1 MKEIAI
7 ITGGDSAEYEISIQS
22 ANVVLKNLN
31 LEKYAGTIVHIKNGK
46 WTAIINGSH
55 HKINKKDFSVKV
67 NSEKK
72 YFDYVFMA
80 LHGDPAENGK
90 IQPYFDALKIPYS
103 SCGPEV
109 SALTFNKIECNKT
122 LTELGFNCAK
132 SLHHKKGDS
141 INTYQITKTLGLP
154 CFIKPNQGGSSFGI
168 SKVNNE
174 DEIKDAINN
183 ALIHDDIVLMEQFID
198 GVELSCGV
206 TIQKEIVKAF
216 PITEIVSQN
225 DFFDYEAKYE
235 GLSEEIT
242 PARINKKQTKEIQK
256 TSEKIYKQ
264 MNLRGICRI
273 DFIIMNDIPYII
285 EINTIPGLSEESIIP
300 KQAKEAGISLL
311 QLFDSCIENTLNK

>member
-22 ANVVLKNLN
+22 ANIVLKNLDSD
-31 LEKYAGTIVHIKNGK
+31 KYIGTIVHIKDKK
-46 WTAIINGSH
+46 WTAIINSSH
-55 HKINKKDFSVKV
+55 HKINKEDFSVEV
-67 NSEKK
+67 NSERK

-80 LHGDPAENGK
+80 LHGPPAENGK
-90 IQPYFDALKIPYS
+90 IQPYFDDLKIKYS
-103 SCGPEV
+103 SCKSQV

-132 SLHHKKGDS
+132 SLHHKKGDF
-141 INTYQITKTLGLP
+141 ININKITKILGFP
-154 CFIKPNQGGSSFGI
+154 CFIKPNQGGSSFGV
-168 SKVNNE
+168 SKVNSE
-174 DEIKDAINN
+174 YEIKDAINN

-206 TIQKEIVKAF
+206 TIQQEIVKAF

-225 DFFDYEAKYE
+225 DFFDYKAKYE

-242 PARINKKQTKEIQK
+242 PARISEKQTKKVQQ
-256 TSEKIYKQ
+256 TSEQIYKQ

-311 QLFDSCIENTLNK
+311 ELFDSCIENTLNK

>member
-22 ANVVLKNLN
+22 ANVVLKNLDS
-31 LEKYAGTIVHIKNGK
+31 EKYVGTIVHIKDGE
-46 WTAIINGSH
+46 WTAIINSSH
-55 HKINKKDFSVKV
+55 HKINKEDFSVEV

-72 YFDYVFMA
+72 YLDYVFMA
-80 LHGDPAENGK
+80 LHGPPAENGK
-90 IQPYFDALKIPYS
+90 IQTYFDDLKIKYS
-103 SCGPEV
+103 SCNSEV
-109 SALTFNKIECNKT
+109 SALTFNKIECNKK

-141 INTYQITKTLGLP
+141 INTDQITKTLGLP

-168 SKVNNE
+168 SKVNNQ
-174 DEIKDAINN
+174 DEIKEAINN

-206 TIQKEIVKAF
+206 TIQEGKGKAF
-216 PITEIVSQN
+216 PITEIISQN
-225 DFFDYEAKYE
+225 DFFDYTAKYE

-242 PARINKKQTKEIQK
+242 PARISEKHTKELQQ

-273 DFIIMNDIPYII
+273 DFIIMNNIPYII

>member
-22 ANVVLKNLN
+22 ANVVLKNLDP
-31 LEKYAGTIVHIKNGK
+31 EKYVGTIVHIKNGK
-46 WTAIINGSH
+46 WTAVINSFR
-55 HKINKKDFSVKV
+55 HKINKEDFSVEV

-80 LHGDPAENGK
+80 LHGPPAENGQ
-90 IQPYFDALKIPYS
+90 IQPYFDDLKIKYS
-103 SCGPEV
+103 SCDNEV
-109 SALTFNKIECNKT
+109 SALTFNKIECNKK

-132 SLHHKKGDS
+132 SLHHKKGS
-141 INTYQITKTLGLP
+141 SVNIEEISKTLGLP

-168 SKVNNE
+168 SKVNTE
-174 DEIKDAINN
+174 SEIKDAINN

-206 TIQKEIVKAF
+206 TIQEGEIKAF

-225 DFFDYEAKYE
+225 DFFDYKAKYE

-242 PARINKKQTKEIQK
+242 PARISKKHTKEVQQI
-256 TSEKIYKQ
+256 SEQIYKE

-273 DFIIMNDIPYII
+273 DFIIMNNIPYII

-300 KQAKEAGISLL
+300 KQAKKAGISLI
-311 QLFDSCIENTLNK
+311 QLFDRCIENTLNK

>member
-7 ITGGDSAEYEISIQS
+7 ITGGDSAEYKISIQS
-22 ANVVLKNLN
+22 ANVVLKNLDS
-31 LEKYAGTIVHIKNGK
+31 EKYVGTIVHIKDGK
-46 WTAIINGSH
+46 WTAIINSSH
-55 HKINKKDFSVKV
+55 HKINKEDFSVEV

-80 LHGDPAENGK
+80 LHGPPAENGQ
-90 IQPYFDALKIPYS
+90 IQPYFDDLKIKYS
-103 SCGPEV
+103 SCNSEV
-109 SALTFNKIECNKT
+109 SALTFNKIECNKK

-141 INTYQITKTLGLP
+141 INTDQITKTLGLP

-168 SKVNNE
+168 SKVNNQ
-174 DEIKDAINN
+174 DEIKEAINN

-206 TIQKEIVKAF
+206 TIQEGKGKAF
-216 PITEIVSQN
+216 PITEIISQN
-225 DFFDYEAKYE
+225 DFFDYTAKYE

-242 PARINKKQTKEIQK
+242 PARISEKHTKELQQ
-256 TSEKIYKQ
+256 TSEQIYKQ

>member
-22 ANVVLKNLN
+22 ANVVLKNLDS
-31 LEKYAGTIVHIKNGK
+31 EKYAGTIVHIKDGE
-46 WTAIINGSH
+46 WTAIKNGSH
-55 HKINKKDFSVKV
+55 YKINKEDFSVII
-67 NSEKK
+67 NSERK
-72 YFDYVFMA
+72 YFDFVFMA
-80 LHGDPAENGK
+80 LHGPPAENGK
-90 IQPYFDALKIPYS
+90 IQPYFDDLKIKYS
-103 SCGPEV
+103 SCSSEV
-109 SALTFNKIECNKT
+109 SALTFNKIKCNKII
-122 LTELGFNCAK
+122 TELGFNCAK

-141 INTYQITKTLGLP
+141 INTDQITKTLGLP
-154 CFIKPNQGGSSFGI
+154 CFIKPNQAGSSFGI

-174 DEIKDAINN
+174 DEIKEAINN

-206 TIQKEIVKAF
+206 TIQEGKVKAF
-216 PITEIVSQN
+216 PITEIISQN
-225 DFFDYEAKYE
+225 DFFDYTAKYE

-242 PARINKKQTKEIQK
+242 PARISKKHTKEVQQ
-256 TSEKIYKQ
+256 TSEQIYQQ

>member
-22 ANVVLKNLN
+22 ANVVLKNLDS
-31 LEKYAGTIVHIKNGK
+31 EKYAGTIIHIKNGK
-46 WTAIINGSH
+46 WTAIINSSH
-55 HKINKKDFSVKV
+55 HKINKEDFSVEI

-80 LHGDPAENGK
+80 LHGPPAENGQ
-90 IQPYFDALKIPYS
+90 IQPYFDDLKIKYS
-103 SCGPEV
+103 SCNSEV
-109 SALTFNKIECNKT
+109 SALTFNKIECNKK
-122 LTELGFNCAK
+122 LTKLGFNCAK

-141 INTYQITKTLGLP
+141 INTDQITKTLGLP

-168 SKVNNE
+168 SKVNNQ
-174 DEIKDAINN
+174 DEIKEAINN

-206 TIQKEIVKAF
+206 TIQEGKVKAF
-216 PITEIVSQN
+216 PITEIISQN
-225 DFFDYEAKYE
+225 DFFDYTAKYE

-242 PARINKKQTKEIQK
+242 PARISEKHTKELQQ
-256 TSEKIYKQ
+256 TSEQIYKQ

-300 KQAKEAGISLL
+300 KQAKEAGISLV